1 MLKHVR
7 LVAILFIGA
16 ALLATTGSPLLEV
29 SAAPP
34 ALGTSPVLVA
44 AASYRVLAGSIVT
57 NIGPTTVTGDLGVS
71 PSIGAPPH
79 VTGFP
84 PGTISLPGA
93 LHDADPHAAAAQA
106 DNIVAFGFLDQPCDV
121 TYGGVQDLTL
131 VSPLV
136 PGVYCATAFTLS
148 GNLTLTGTSG
158 PWIFKSASTVITSPG
173 SSITGSDA
181 CNVWWRVG
189 SSATLDTDTQFL
201 GNILALTS
209 IGLNNGASLYGRL
222 LAQTG
227 AVTLSSNRVSSCVPL
242 SVFLSSFTAQPDTN
256 AIRLDWE
263 TVSELTNTG
272 FNLYRGTSADGA
284 DREQLAF
291 VPSQGPGSNQGYSY
305 RYDDTNVQI
314 GQTYW
319 YWLEDIDL
327 NGVTTMHGPVNATIN
342 APTAVALT
350 SLDASAVAAP
360 AFPITTIGLA
370 GFTILGLWWRKR
382 GRTLES

>member
-7 LVAILFIGA
+7 LGAVLFIGA
-16 ALLATTGSPLLEV
+16 ALLASTGSPLLKV
-29 SAAPP
+29 SAAPHRS
-34 ALGTSPVLVA
+34 GTSPVLVA

-57 NIGPTTVTGDLGVS
+57 NIGPTTVAGDLGVS

-121 TYGGVQDLTL
+121 TFGGVQDLTL

-148 GNLTLTGTSG
+148 GNLTLTGTPG

-173 SSITGSDA
+173 SGISGSDA

-189 SSATLDTDTQFL
+189 SSATLDTNTQFL

-209 IGLNNGASLYGRL
+209 IGLNNGASLNGRL

-227 AVTLSSNRVSSCVPL
+227 AVTLSNNRVSSCAYL
-242 SVFLSSFTAQPDTN
+242 DVFLLSFSAQPDTN
-256 AIRLDWE
+256 AIHVDWE
-263 TVSELTNTG
+263 TATELHNLG
-272 FNLYRGTSADGA
+272 FNVYRSTTPDGT
-284 DREQLAF
+284 DRALLAY
-291 VPSQGPGSNQGYSY
+291 VPSQAAGSNQGFSY
-305 RYDDTNVQI
+305 RYDDTDVEI

-327 NGVTTMHGPVNATIN
+327 NGVATLHGPVSATIN
-342 APTAVALT
+342 APTAVVLT
-350 SLDASAVAAP
+350 SLDASAVAAS
-360 AFPITTIGLA
+360 AFPIATIGLA